1 VPAASACVTIARV
14 RATAFLVLRVLEM
27 HGEPAPPER
36 VTARLEYVRDDA
48 AATECP
54 DEATFRTLVQARLG
68 YDPFDDGGSLALRV
82 DLRSRAREIA
92 ASLLLVGETGEKRT
106 ERTLRHADCFEL
118 LSSVALAA
126 AIAVDPDAM
135 RAGGVPKSE
144 PTPAPTPEPTPAPS
158 ATEPRPEP
166 ARPSPQEGTRSRW
179 RATRPGARL
188 TAALVMP
195 VGLTPA
201 PRGGAR
207 VGLGVQ
213 GGVWSVVA
221 EGVVLFPSSHAE
233 SFGSVSSFVAH
244 GSLVPCGHLPVHPI
258 VRVDLC
264 AVGSLGAMHSDAA
277 EVTRSDPQRHMF
289 ATAGPRAGITV
300 MPRPRLGVAAV
311 FDMPV
316 NLARA
321 HLMIADEG
329 EPREA
334 WVASRV
340 GFVAGLGLVLHLP

>member
-1 VPAASACVTIARV
+1 L
-14 RATAFLVLRVLEM
+14 LVLRVLEM
-27 HGEPAPPER
+27 HGEPAQPELTPSR
-36 VTARLEYVRDDA
+36 GRATVRLEYVRDDA

-68 YDPFDDGGSLALRV
+68 YDPFADEGSLALRV

-92 ASLLLVGETGEKRT
+92 GSLRLVEENGETRT

-118 LSSVALAA
+118 LSSVALAT
-126 AIAVDPDAM
+126 AIAVDADAM
-135 RAGGVPKSE
+135 RGVVPEAE
-144 PTPAPTPEPTPAPS
+144 PPPEPTPAPKP
-158 ATEPRPEP
+158 APPAAEPRPEP
-166 ARPSPQEGTRSRW
+166 ARPSPQKDTRSRW

-188 TAALVMP
+188 TASLLMP

-201 PRGGAR
+201 PRGGVS

-213 GGVWSVVA
+213 GGVWSMVA
-221 EGVVLFPSSHAE
+221 EGAVLFPSSHGS
-233 SFGSVSSFVAH
+233 SFGSVSSIVAY
-244 GSLVPCGHLPVHPI
+244 GSLVPCGHLPVHRI
-258 VRVDLC
+258 VRIDLC

-277 EVTRSDPQRHMF
+277 EVTRSDPQRHLF
-289 ATAGPRAGITV
+289 ATVGPRAGITV
-300 MPRPRLGVAAV
+300 MPKPQIGVAAV

-321 HLMIADEG
+321 HLMIEDQG
-329 EPREA
+329 EPREV

>member
-1 VPAASACVTIARV
+1 M

-27 HGEPAPPER
+27 HGEPAQPER
-36 VTARLEYVRDDA
+36 AMVRLEYVRDDV

-68 YDPFDDGGSLALRV
+68 YDPFDEEGSLALRV
-82 DLRSRAREIA
+82 DLQSRAREIA
-92 ASLLLVGETGEKRT
+92 GSLLLVGESGEKRT

-118 LSSVALAA
+118 LSSVALAT
-126 AIAVDPDAM
+126 AIAVDADAM
-135 RAGGVPKSE
+135 RASVVPKSE
-144 PTPAPTPEPTPAPS
+144 PPPEPTAAPES
-158 ATEPRPEP
+158 ARPPTEPRPEP

-188 TAALVMP
+188 TAALLMP

-201 PRGGAR
+201 PRGGVS

-213 GGVWSVVA
+213 GGVWSIVA
-221 EGVVLFPSSHAE
+221 EGAVLFPSSHAE
-233 SFGSVSSFVAH
+233 SFGSVSSIVAY
-244 GSLVPCGHLPVHPI
+244 GSLVPCGHLPVHRI
-258 VRVDLC
+258 VRIDLC

-277 EVTRSDPQRHMF
+277 EVTRSDPQRHVF
-289 ATAGPRAGITV
+289 ATVGPRAGVTV
-300 MPRPRLGVAAV
+300 MPRPRIGVAAV

-321 HLMIADEG
+321 HLVIEDQG

>member
-1 VPAASACVTIARV
+1 
-14 RATAFLVLRVLEM
+14 M
-27 HGEPAPPER
+27 HGEPTGPGRAT
-36 VTARLEYVRDDA
+36 VRLEYVRDDA
-48 AATECP
+48 AASECP

-68 YDPFDDGGSLALRV
+68 YDPFDEGGSLALRV
-82 DLRSRAREIA
+82 DLRSRSREIA
-92 ASLLLVGETGEKRT
+92 GSLLLVGESGEKRT
-106 ERTLRHADCFEL
+106 ERTLRHTDCFEL
-118 LSSVALAA
+118 VSSVALAA

-135 RAGGVPKSE
+135 RAGAVPKPE
-144 PTPAPTPEPTPAPS
+144 PEPTPEPTAAPKS
-158 ATEPRPEP
+158 APPPTEPRPEP
-166 ARPSPQEGTRSRW
+166 TRPSPQEDTRSRW
-179 RATRPGARL
+179 QATRPGARL

-213 GGVWSVVA
+213 GGVWSLVA

-258 VRVDLC
+258 VRIDLC
-264 AVGSLGAMHSDAA
+264 AVGSLGAMHSRAT
-277 EVTRSDPQRHMF
+277 EVTRSDPQTHVF
-289 ATAGPRAGITV
+289 ATAGPRAGVTV
-300 MPRPRLGVAAV
+300 MPRPRVGVAAV

-321 HLMIADEG
+321 HLVIVDQG

-340 GFVAGLGLVLHLP
+340 GFVAGLALVLHLP